1 MLFRSPYQVYQYN
14 GSNWNQLAQTTPTY
28 KSYVAVI
35 SQAGTS
41 APTEDYVLENT
52 LPFTP
57 TYSYSAAGQYVINSA
72 TNGWTSQKTIVFINP
87 GYMPSGFV
95 NTGVALGW
103 ERNSN
108 SAITIKSK
116 DTSTGT
122 DTDGLVFLATIEI
135 RVYN

>member
-1 MLFRSPYQVYQYN
+1 M
-14 GSNWNQLAQTTPTY
+14 SNITA
-28 KSYVAVI
+28 KVSYVDDDNIA
-35 SQAGTS
+35 SYYFSLGTDL
-41 APTEDYVLENT
+41 DYVLENT